1 MVTGKNRANS
11 SNNLFAK
18 RKLCINSTSYHNWLR
33 KTFTRTIISII
44 LIMLVLIIQMLNFQ
58 APKNALNFVEEKLE
72 HNASPNTYIAGAKK
86 LYAHVKLFGGKALEA
101 MKLEGK
107 VENKFILP
115 VDGNIISYFNE
126 NIGETSN
133 VSKGL
138 IFSSDTGKNI
148 YSVDDGVIIDIGSNK
163 FIGNYIIIKHKG
175 ELLSVYK
182 YLDTNHVELNQ
193 RVEKGQV
200 IGTSSEKLLLEVWYR
215 NEAVDPIKY
224 IDLSMKQL

>member
-1 MVTGKNRANS
+1 MVTGKNRANHF
-11 SNNLFAK
+11 NNLSAK
-18 RKLCINSTSYHNWLR
+18 RKLWINSKSYNNWLR
-33 KTFTRTIISII
+33 KTLIRTIISII
-44 LIMLVLIIQMLNFQ
+44 LIMLILIIQMSNFQ
-58 APKNALNFVEEKLE
+58 SPKNALNFIEEKLE
-72 HNASPNTYIAGAKK
+72 DNVSLNTYIAGTKK
-86 LYAHVKLFGGKALEA
+86 LYAHVKLFGDKTLEA

-115 VDGNIISYFNE
+115 VDGEIISYFNE

-138 IFSSDTGKNI
+138 IFSSDTGENI

-182 YLDTNHVELNQ
+182 YLDANHVKLNQ

-215 NEAVDPIKY
+215 NEAIDPIKY

>member
-11 SNNLFAK
+11 SNNLFVK

-72 HNASPNTYIAGAKK
+72 HNASLNTYIAGTKK
-86 LYAHVKLFGGKALEA
+86 LYAHVKLFGGKALET

-115 VDGNIISYFNE
+115 VDGKIISYFNE

-163 FIGNYIIIKHKG
+163 FISNYIIIKHKG

-200 IGTSSEKLLLEVWYR
+200 IGTSVWYR